1 MHKKRVFETK
11 TFDRWVKK
19 VIADS
24 LLCKAALEI
33 EQGIYEADLGHG
45 LCKKRIALPGKGK
58 SGSTR
63 TLVAKR
69 HKSAIFFIAGRE
81 KSDAGSDFTEKEEEA
96 AKVFADMLQSV
107 TTPKL
112 NQMTTDGF
120 LKEICNDK
128 TDRTK

>member
-1 MHKKRVFETK
+1 MHKKRVFKTK
-11 TFDRWVKK
+11 TFDRWAKK
-19 VIADS
+19 VIADA

-33 EQGIYEADLGHG
+33 EQGLFEADLGNG
-45 LCKKRIALPGKGK
+45 VCKKRIALPGKGK

-69 HKSAIFFIAGRE
+69 HKTAIFFIAGRE
-81 KSDAGSDFTEKEEEA
+81 KSDPGSDFSEKEEEA
-96 AKVFADMLQSV
+96 AKVYAGLLQAA

-112 NQMTTDGF
+112 NQLAADGV

-128 TDRTK
+128 KDSTE